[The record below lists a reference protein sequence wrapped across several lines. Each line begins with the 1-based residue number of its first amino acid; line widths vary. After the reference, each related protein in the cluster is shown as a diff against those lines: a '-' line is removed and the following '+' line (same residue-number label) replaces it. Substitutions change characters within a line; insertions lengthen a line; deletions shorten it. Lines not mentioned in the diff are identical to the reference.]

1 MLSKELLDILC
12 CPISRQALALASADE
27 LEKINA
33 MLAGSG
39 KEKLEAALITQD
51 KKAMYPIRDK
61 IPILLAEER
70 IAIE

>member
-1 MLSKELLDILC
+1 MLSKELLEILC
-12 CPISRQALALASADE
+12 CPISKQALQEANSAE
-27 LEKINA
+27 LEKLNS
-33 MLAGSG
+33 MLAEKG
-39 KEKLEAALITQD
+39 KEKLEAALITAD